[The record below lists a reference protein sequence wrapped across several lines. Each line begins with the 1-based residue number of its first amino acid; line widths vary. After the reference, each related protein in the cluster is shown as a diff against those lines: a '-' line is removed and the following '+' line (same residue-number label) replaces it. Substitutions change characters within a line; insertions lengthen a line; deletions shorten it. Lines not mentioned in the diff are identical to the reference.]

1 MCFLRER
8 RLCDLWFCPLD
19 QVRAAG
25 RMADVLLLLSGTTN
39 GRLSVEGFKQ
49 MEERTGVRLADLS
62 EERGEELIT
71 FADITTQPRKVIVSP
86 EWSGTESRTRRY
98 SPFTINVDRS
108 VPWRTLTGRQQ
119 FYVDHE
125 WMLEYGEGLP
135 AYRPPMRMAKHTGDL
150 RTGESGKDAL

>member
-1 MCFLRER
+1 M
-8 RLCDLWFCPLD
+8 
-19 QVRAAG
+19 
-25 RMADVLLLLSGTTN
+25 
-39 GRLSVEGFKQ
+39 K
-49 MEERTGVRLADLS
+49 LADLA

-71 FADITTQPRKVIVSP
+71 FADITSQPRKVIASP

-98 SPFTINVDRS
+98 SPFTINVDRQ

-135 AYRPPMRMAKHTGDL
+135 ATGRPCAWPNTPAT
-150 RTGESGKDAL
+150 